1 MSNNLTRITDFFD
14 ELFPNAECEL
24 IHSNPFELLIA
35 VILSAQT
42 TDKSVNKITPNL
54 FKKYPTC
61 YDLAKAKI
69 KDVEDCIRTIGLY
82 HNKAIN
88 IIKCAEEIS
97 TIFNG
102 IVPNT
107 FEELTSLSG
116 VGRKTAN
123 VVLAV
128 AFHIPAFP
136 VDTHVA
142 RVSKRLYLAFE
153 NDDVL
158 KIEQKLN
165 KKFPKEEWHKMHH
178 QMIFFGRYFCKA
190 IGPNCKECKLKDIC
204 RYYKKVNK

>member
-1 MSNNLTRITDFFD
+1 MSNIERITSFFD

-24 IHSNPFELLIA
+24 IHKNPFELLIA

-54 FKKYPTC
+54 FEAYPTC
-61 YDLAKAKI
+61 FDLAKANV
-69 KDVEDCIRTIGLY
+69 KDVEKIIKTIGLY

-88 IIKCAEEIS
+88 IIKCAEEIV
-97 TIFNG
+97 TFYNG
-102 IVPNT
+102 QVPNN
-107 FEELTSLSG
+107 FDDLVSLSG

-142 RVSKRLYLAFE
+142 RISKRLYLAFE
-153 NDDVL
+153 NDDVI
-158 KIEQKLN
+158 KIEKKLN
-165 KKFPKEEWHKMHH
+165 KKFPKEQWHKMHH

-190 IGPNCKECKLKDIC
+190 INPNCEECKLKDIC
-204 RYYKKVNK
+204 RHYKKVNK